1 MKNLKKFTA
10 YGSSIGKR
18 KSIKLD
24 EISILADPATIK
36 SLGLFL
42 INAAYEME
50 TNELEHIH
58 LQNMLG
64 NFSHKRHI
72 DVIVINQK
80 SVKSLKK

>member
-18 KSIKLD
+18 KSIKPD

-50 TNELEHIH
+50 TNELEHMH
-58 LQNMLG
+58 LQDMLE
-64 NFSHKRHI
+64 NFSHKRHV
-72 DVIVINQK
+72 DVIAINQK
-80 SVKSLKK
+80 FVKSLKK